1 MKNIDFLK
9 ELNIEKMIRFKE
21 NSWNGK
27 DYINLENFLTEDIDV
42 INYRLDGLTD
52 LLENRKL
59 YEAMLEI
66 VPQIDGL
73 RDIRSLS
80 SAARDELD
88 DLYSV
93 RDLQIYL
100 NLVDYLYDK
109 LNKFTLNSQL
119 FVNIRDEINSICTSE
134 EYEKIKKSL
143 PDNVELIQSLKS
155 ITVGV
160 NVDLALH
167 PIEAGI
173 VCVNDSNYVS
183 GNIID
188 KLLRANINT
197 DSFVCAAPLS
207 VTAGVMS
214 KDERDRY
221 EYAVNSAL
229 SKILKNSLRSWKP
242 AVRYYS
248 QAKINFLI
256 GYYSDLRFLMAAAD
270 FFYKLKK
277 MNYPVCRPKVY
288 PKEEKRC
295 IIKQLYNP
303 EYVLEIDH
311 MTLNDIEF
319 DKDGMIYIFTGAN
332 GGGKTLF
339 AKSAAVC
346 QALFQLGLYVPAE
359 YAEMSPCSEILLHF
373 TQKDN
378 NITKSR
384 FMDECERMS
393 ALMKSV
399 DEYSAVFCDESF
411 SGTSASEA
419 SAIASEVIKAMS
431 AKGCRG
437 IFITHIHDLTSLPKK
452 LNALDICVSHI
463 DNLTVDVDTQTGKR
477 LYKILRGLAEM
488 NSRAE
493 DIARRYGLDYESLMS
508 KSNITVG

>member
-9 ELNIEKMIRFKE
+9 ELNVEKMIRFKE

-27 DYINLENFLTEDIDV
+27 DYINLENFLTENIDV

-167 PIEAGI
+167 PVEAGI

-188 KLLRANINT
+188 KLLRADINT

-221 EYAVNSAL
+221 E
-229 SKILKNSLRSWKP
+229 
-242 AVRYYS
+242 
-248 QAKINFLI
+248 
-256 GYYSDLRFLMAAAD
+256 
-270 FFYKLKK
+270 
-277 MNYPVCRPKVY
+277 
-288 PKEEKRC
+288 
-295 IIKQLYNP
+295 
-303 EYVLEIDH
+303 
-311 MTLNDIEF
+311 
-319 DKDGMIYIFTGAN
+319 
-332 GGGKTLF
+332 
-339 AKSAAVC
+339 
-346 QALFQLGLYVPAE
+346 
-359 YAEMSPCSEILLHF
+359 
-373 TQKDN
+373 
-378 NITKSR
+378 
-384 FMDECERMS
+384 
-393 ALMKSV
+393 
-399 DEYSAVFCDESF
+399 
-411 SGTSASEA
+411 
-419 SAIASEVIKAMS
+419 
-431 AKGCRG
+431 
-437 IFITHIHDLTSLPKK
+437 
-452 LNALDICVSHI
+452 
-463 DNLTVDVDTQTGKR
+463 
-477 LYKILRGLAEM
+477 
-488 NSRAE
+488 
-493 DIARRYGLDYESLMS
+493 
-508 KSNITVG
+508 